1 VQCFYFWEEFSFS
14 KGHCLW
20 HMASIKHWSQLS
32 LFLGCYVSSIICLM
46 NKAVGEISFHLK
58 SFIVWMTVTFNKTN
72 YHFFYLCYL
81 LAFSWSEVSSCR
93 VVVQTRLSICG
104 SLLQQPVMS
113 WHLGGHFLICLPDV
127 LLDFFTL
134 LGPDNL
140 INVVVFSSVVASPT
154 QKLDPLLYSFN
165 DYEDSVYGNKWSHM
179 LSLNCKF

>member
-1 VQCFYFWEEFSFS
+1 MQCFYFWEECAFS

-81 LAFSWSEVSSCR
+81 LAFSWSEVCSCR
-93 VVVQTRLSICG
+93 VVVQTRLLICG
-104 SLLQQPVMS
+104 SLLQPVMS
-113 WHLGGHFLICLPDV
+113 WHLEGHFLICLPDV
-127 LLDFFTL
+127 LVDFFTL

-140 INVVVFSSVVASPT
+140 IMW
-154 QKLDPLLYSFN
+154 LYLAVWLRHQLRN
-165 DYEDSVYGNKWSHM
+165 LIRCCSHSM
-179 LSLNCKF
+179 TMKTVSMVTSEAICYL

>member
-1 VQCFYFWEEFSFS
+1 
-14 KGHCLW
+14 
-20 HMASIKHWSQLS
+20 MASIKHWSQLS

-104 SLLQQPVMS
+104 SLLRQPVMS
-113 WHLGGHFLICLPDV
+113 WHLKGHFFLSVYQMRNSWL
-127 LLDFFTL
+127 FHSSFYWY
-134 LGPDNL
+134 L
-140 INVVVFSSVVASPT
+140 INVFVLSSVFKSPT
-154 QKLDPLLYSFN
+154 RELDSMLLNSFS
-165 DYEDSVYGNKWSHM
+165 DYDDSVYGNEWSHM
-179 LSLNCKF
+179 VSLNVKF